1 MRPFRFQAWK
11 VSSRGGRPP
20 FFAFSSVMLLRRRI
34 ERYDMLYPRLGQCT
48 PVAKSAVTK
57 IAAGT
62 RQFPSPTVRHAV
74 ESKGRRQTPN
84 LFNVHR
90 RQEAVAPLHCIGI
103 VR

>member
-1 MRPFRFQAWK
+1 M
-11 VSSRGGRPP
+11 SSRGGRPPRP

-90 RQEAVAPLHCIGI
+90 RSRRQEAVAPLHCIGI